1 MNKTIILC
9 CGKAG
14 CPELTI
20 DDVKETVRIKDDDGN
35 VVTMHLSQAKLIG
48 RSIDKLTTDRS
59 DK

>member
-14 CPELTI
+14 CPELTV
-20 DDVKETVRIKDDDGN
+20 DDVNQKVKIKDDDGN
-35 VVTMHLSQAKLIG
+35 VVTMHLSQARLIG
-48 RSIDKLTTDRS
+48 QSIDKLTADKS